1 MHEYAAG
8 DAVAVYAGESLPA
21 SFGILYYTPHQK
33 YIQQYDCSAAYESP
47 FLADGAEDEVCTLLR
62 HEAICGLSSVE
73 VALSCKSSRTDCN
86 HGLVHIVSDAGRVFL
101 HSEKHLDTLSLMVL
115 KHAVEQE
122 VHGEY
127 QQDAGES
134 GNDCQ
139 MGEHIPFP
147 EGLERHEWCGD
158 DHQTYQDVKRF
169 YLGNPRHLPG
179 SIFSQSWIRRL
190 SCSRDRFHDIR
201 KKSEKHYQRNAYD
214 QPPFEPSRIQADAQG

>member
-1 MHEYAAG
+1 MHEDTAG
-8 DAVAVYAGESLPA
+8 DAVAVYAGEGLPA
-21 SFGILYYTPHQK
+21 SLRILDYPHYQEDV
-33 YIQQYDCSAAYESP
+33 QHDDCGAAYESP
-47 FLADGAEDEVCTLLR
+47 FLADGAEYEVCTLLGN
-62 HEAICGLSSVE
+62 EAVGGLGSVE

-101 HSEKHLDTLSLMVL
+101 HSEKHLDTLSLVVL
-115 KHAVEQE
+115 EHAVEQE

-127 QQDAGES
+127 QQDACEG
-134 GNDCQ
+134 GDDCQ